1 MQLKELWGIRMNN
14 NLSNIDLSG
23 FNQALANSAKQ
34 ANEVFSSIEESRRLA
49 IKASEE
55 RIKRENEN
63 HDNLEMIEKNTSITI
78 EALQETNSLLKE
90 NNALLKEKNDK
101 LEKTLDEIR
110 VLLKESLVVDQE
122 NGEIQKEQMQQILAL
137 ACEISVTLDKGEMIN
152 WKDKFADLGVQFIPA
167 VLLELF
173 KMRGIII

>member
-23 FNQALANSAKQ
+23 LNQALANSAKQ

-63 HDNLEMIEKNTSITI
+63 HDNLEMIEKNTSRI
-78 EALQETNSLLKE
+78 EKETSFY
-90 NNALLKEKNDK
+90 A
-101 LEKTLDEIR
+101 
-110 VLLKESLVVDQE
+110 
-122 NGEIQKEQMQQILAL
+122 
-137 ACEISVTLDKGEMIN
+137 
-152 WKDKFADLGVQFIPA
+152 
-167 VLLELF
+167 
-173 KMRGIII
+173 